1 MPLTDSIVNL
11 QQWFDKLTMSAKE
24 RRKRKIV

>member
-11 QQWFDKLTMSAKE
+11 QQWFDKLTMSGKE